1 MRDSVHPPQQDHPEF
16 RVDVHPQREVVRV
29 VPVGELDVATGPLLE
44 TQLRQLRDSGFGHIV
59 LDLRELTF
67 MDSTGIR
74 LILAEDDFA
83 RSNGRDFSLIDGRR
97 AIRHVMDV
105 CAVDR
110 HMRSTAPAPPPL
122 RIAMLAG
129 CAPESACTKPAA
141 TAGARVARRRADRA
155 VNVPR
160 AG

>member
-1 MRDSVHPPQQDHPEF
+1 MRDSAHPPQQDHPEF

-44 TQLRQLRDSGFGHIV
+44 AQLRQLRDSGFGHIL

-74 LILAEDDFA
+74 LILAEDGFA
-83 RSNGRDFSLIDGRR
+83 RSNSRDFSLIDGGP

-105 CAVDR
+105 CALDR
-110 HMRSTAPAPPPL
+110 HMRSTATAPTPL

-129 CAPESACTKPAA
+129 RAPEAGVQQPDA
-141 TAGARVARRRADRA
+141 TAALA
-155 VNVPR
+155 
-160 AG
+160 